1 LTNTLHRRGTPEE
14 LEHDYVVKC
23 FPAGKQEGLPEKIAI
38 FRRIASSHQPVNA
51 RLPNGTVREV
61 NEFVFDN
68 PQAVKSV
75 LSELKAA
82 DLGISIVVSGL
93 IERVRTCCRDVG
105 LPFHTVEHSLGVLG
119 RTENLPSTGIVE
131 IASLCG
137 HGMVSFNL
145 IEKMV
150 YQVKLGRLTPRQA
163 SIYLA
168 KPCTCGSF
176 NPARAE
182 AILERLRARS

>member
-1 LTNTLHRRGTPEE
+1 MTNTLHRRGTPED
-14 LEHDYVVKC
+14 LERDYVVKC
-23 FPAGKQEGLPEKIAI
+23 FPAGKQEGLAEKIAA
-38 FRRIASSHQPVNA
+38 FRKIASRHSPVNVP
-51 RLPNGTVREV
+51 LPNGTVREV

-68 PQAVKSV
+68 RQAVKDV
-75 LSELKAA
+75 LAELKTAE
-82 DLGISIVVSGL
+82 LGISVIVSGL
-93 IERVRTCCRDVG
+93 TERVKTCCREAG

-119 RTENLPSTGIVE
+119 RTESLPSAGIVE

-137 HGMVSFNL
+137 HGMVSYNL

-150 YQVKLGRLTPRQA
+150 NQVKLGRLTPRQA

-176 NPARAE
+176 NPARAQG
-182 AILERLRARS
+182 ILERLKVRS